1 MKFKGLWVL
10 TKGVSHIVLQRKG
23 GFKPATMTQSA
34 VQDMI
39 SSREAGGVGNE
50 NLGHAILIAGAA
62 RQKGGVSAGLLDD
75 STFEWVSNILTTRRA
90 TAVAKLQADNAAD
103 LAAGKKD
110 ARALTLADVADL
122 GKKLDALISNA
133 NMGNHTCARPF
144 TYLAPDK
151 QRLVFLLEM
160 LKGRQDPKYPN
171 TEGINPALTA
181 AETTSLINAVAGMAK
196 FDEEWRAQCAPSFR
210 PTSSADESILF

>member
-62 RQKGGVSAGLLDD
+62 RQKGGVSAGRLDD
-75 STFEWVSNILTTRRA
+75 STFEWVSKELSTRRM

-110 ARALTLADVADL
+110 ARALTPEDVAAL
-122 GKKLDALISNA
+122 GKKLDALIGSA

-151 QRLVFLLEM
+151 QRLVFLEM
-160 LKGRQDPKYPN
+160 LKGRQDPKCPN
-171 TEGINPALTA
+171 TDGINPALTA
-181 AETTSLINAVAGMAK
+181 AETTILINAVAGVVK